1 MNNLPSFI
9 QKLVDHFDKLPG
21 IGPKTATKLV
31 FYLLQDDR
39 EVKQFASDLEDASQ
53 KIIFCSECQNVSDQ
67 TICNICSDKNRNK
80 KQICVVSSSQ
90 DLQAVEK
97 AHIYEGLYH
106 ILHGTINPIEG
117 ITPDR
122 LKITELLGR
131 IKNHNVQEIILA
143 LDQTMDGEATAMYLI
158 KVLKPLGVKITRPAR
173 GLPVG
178 SNIEYADEVTL
189 SSALEN
195 RREIKP

>member
-31 FYLLQDDR
+31 FYLLQDDQ
-39 EVKQFASDLEDASQ
+39 EVKRFASDLEDASQ

-131 IKNHNVQEIILA
+131 IKNHNVQEVILA

-195 RREIKP
+195 RREIK